1 MKTGGQNPFRVGTKR
16 WVIYEKLLTYKPIKI
31 RRQDVDVVIFAR
43 ERFGV
48 KIKSLGKGKYI
59 MMSATTKVHKKDTVS
74 KAALKPT
81 VYTDG
86 NEVIEER
93 ASMMIITILQVLTLL
108 GQFILAIAYIVK

>member
-48 KIKSLGKGKYI
+48 KIKSLGKENI
-59 MMSATTKVHKKDTVS
+59 
-74 KAALKPT
+74 
-81 VYTDG
+81 
-86 NEVIEER
+86 
-93 ASMMIITILQVLTLL
+93 
-108 GQFILAIAYIVK
+108 